1 MPFSLAELRASGHV
15 QDLLPP
21 CRTRYRMVLGPHRAA
36 GAGRP
41 GVRRPCTA
49 ATAAATAAGP
59 LSPPPPLPSSLS
71 RQLLPES
78 LPPSRCSPSASF
90 PLPPLL
96 SPPSRE
102 LRREVDPLAT
112 LRQRRRERLWPAAL
126 RRGAGGARSHA
137 RRAGRVTP
145 HRGGP
150 IKKRGW
156 IGKDPRVSLFKI
168 FWFQNAGFYSFEF
181 RTLNFIQL
189 LPHPPARD
197 TVSMFPRPA
206 RSARRSGKVVAERT
220 AASRL

>member
-49 ATAAATAAGP
+49 ATAAATAAGR

-71 RQLLPES
+71 RQLLPVS
-78 LPPSRCSPSASF
+78 SPLTLLPFRII
-90 PLPPLL
+90 
-96 SPPSRE
+96 SPPPPAFPAVE
-102 LRREVDPLAT
+102 GAEAGGGPAGDTV
-112 LRQRRRERLWPAAL
+112 RQRRRERLWPAAL

-168 FWFQNAGFYSFEF
+168 FWFQNAGFSSFEF

>member
-1 MPFSLAELRASGHV
+1 MPLDMPFSLAELRASGHV

-49 ATAAATAAGP
+49 ATAAATAAGR

-71 RQLLPES
+71 RQLLPF
-78 LPPSRCSPSASF
+78 RII
-90 PLPPLL
+90 
-96 SPPSRE
+96 SPPPPAFPAVE
-102 LRREVDPLAT
+102 GEEAGGGPAGDTV
-112 LRQRRRERLWPAAL
+112 RQRRRERLWPAAL
-126 RRGAGGARSHA
+126 QRGAGGARSHA

-145 HRGGP
+145 QRGGP

-156 IGKDPRVSLFKI
+156 WFGKDPRVSLFKI
-168 FWFQNAGFYSFEF
+168 FWFQKAGFSSFEF
-181 RTLNFIQL
+181 RTLIFIQL

-220 AASRL
+220 AACRL